1 MGVADLG
8 ALEEA
13 RAPHHRVGDGH
24 QDEALLEGAH
34 LEGGPDQDGHVSVDE
49 GPFVALASAGA
60 LNLLGHQPALGL
72 AVPDAAHQDLGPALG
87 LGPKGLAQPAPVG
100 SNQAGGRAQDV
111 GRGAVVALQPDDLGA
126 REVLFETQDVIHLG
140 APPAIDRLVVVA
152 HAADIAPGL
161 AQEAQP
167 EILGDV
173 GVLVLVDQDVAEAAV
188 VLLQDVRP
196 GLEQGQVVQEEVAE
210 VAGVQHPQA
219 LLIGP
224 VEVLDLVAG
233 KACALPGGQ
242 LFRRPA
248 AVLPVV
254 DQAGQGL
261 GRPPL
266 HVDVG
271 GLHHLLDQALL
282 VVGIEDGEGGLQAH
296 DLGMPAQDLGGDG
309 VEGAQPAQP
318 LGRRPDQMGDAFP
331 HFPGRLVGE
340 GDGQKLP
347 RPCLARGEDV
357 GQPCRQDPRLAR
369 ARPGQHQ
376 HRPLGRLHRQPLLG
390 VQPGEIVGGRPARRR
405 TRRQLDCRA
414 LLLQRFSPPS
424 ERAAHTGAEVD
435 FQRWAGFGRARR

>member
-8 ALEEA
+8 ALKEA
-13 RAPHHRVGDGH
+13 RPPHHRVGDGH

-34 LEGGPDQDGHVSVDE
+34 LEGGPDQDGHVAVDE
-49 GPFVALASAGA
+49 GPFVALAPAGA
-60 LNLLGHQPALGL
+60 LDLLGHQPALGL

-100 SNQAGGRAQDV
+100 SNQARGRAQDV

-242 LFRRPA
+242 LLRRPA

-296 DLGMPAQDLGGDG
+296 DLGVPAQDLGGDG
-309 VEGAQPAQP
+309 VEGAQPAQA
-318 LGRRPDQMGDAFP
+318 LGLGPKDGGETFAHLPRG
-331 HFPGRLVGE
+331 LVGE
-340 GDGQKLP
+340 GDRQDLP
-347 RPCLARGEDV
+347 GPGPAGGEDV
-357 GQPCRQDPRLAR
+357 GQSRGQHPGLAGTGS
-369 ARPGQHQ
+369 GQHQ
-376 HRPLGRLHRQPLLG
+376 DGPVDGLHGLALLG
-390 VQPGEIVGGRPARRR
+390 I
-405 TRRQLDCRA
+405 
-414 LLLQRFSPPS
+414 
-424 ERAAHTGAEVD
+424 
-435 FQRWAGFGRARR
+435 